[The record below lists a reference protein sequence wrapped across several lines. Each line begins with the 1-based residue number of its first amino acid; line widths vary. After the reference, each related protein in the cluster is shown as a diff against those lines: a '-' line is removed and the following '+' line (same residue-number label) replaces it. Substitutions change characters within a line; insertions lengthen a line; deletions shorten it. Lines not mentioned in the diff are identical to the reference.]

1 LVSNKVEISGMKK
14 ALRVL
19 TNKYFLTAIAFLA
32 WMIYFDQNDWYSQ
45 QQRNK
50 ELATTRANISFLNT
64 EITKM
69 EKERTEIVTDPQ
81 KLEKFARENYRMKRD
96 NEDLYIIQK

>member
-1 LVSNKVEISGMKK
+1 MKK

>member
-1 LVSNKVEISGMKK
+1 MKK

-19 TNKYFLTAIAFLA
+19 TNKYFITAIAFLA

-45 QQRNK
+45 RQRNRD
-50 ELATTRANISFLNT
+50 LATTRTNISFLNS

-69 EKERTEIVTDPQ
+69 EKERTDIVTDPQ

-96 NEDLYIIQK
+96 NEDLYIIEKQ